1 MKNIYTDPFKV
12 SGCATCGHSLC
23 AKKVSLFSNLNE
35 TQLND
40 VIALI
45 DRKHYKKGDVI
56 LHTGETFDRLYIVNK
71 GTLKAS
77 SVQED
82 GKEQI
87 LYLLSDGDCIGEL
100 ALLKT
105 EAAVYDLIAIKECYL
120 CTIPKSK
127 FDLFLKANPEVLFS
141 IMASAHDKIASLEKL
156 VGAIASNDAD
166 IRLKF
171 LIKQLMDQSSD
182 AKLIK
187 LSLTR
192 EDMANFVGV
201 TRETISRKLSQL
213 AHDGILELVDNK
225 QIRILDETYFS

>member
-1 MKNIYTDPFKV
+1 M
-12 SGCATCGHSLC
+12 
-23 AKKVSLFSNLNE
+23 
-35 TQLND
+35 
-40 VIALI
+40 
-45 DRKHYKKGDVI
+45 
-56 LHTGETFDRLYIVNK
+56 
-71 GTLKAS
+71 
-77 SVQED
+77 
-82 GKEQI
+82 
-87 LYLLSDGDCIGEL
+87 
-100 ALLKT
+100 
-105 EAAVYDLIAIKECYL
+105 
-120 CTIPKSK
+120 
-127 FDLFLKANPEVLFS
+127 
-141 IMASAHDKIASLEKL
+141 

>member
-35 TQLND
+35 AQLND

-105 EAAVYDLIAIKECYL
+105 EPAVYDLIAIKECYL

-127 FDLFLKANPEVLFS
+127 FDLFIKDNPEVLFS
-141 IMASAHDKIASLEKL
+141 IMTSAHDKIASLEKL

-171 LIKQLMDQSSD
+171 LIKQLMDQSND

-201 TRETISRKLSQL
+201 TRETISRKLSQM
-213 AHDGILELVDNK
+213 AHEGIVELVDNK
-225 QIRILDETYFS
+225 QIRILDPGYFS